1 MVVNVFGQ
9 WTGNA
14 FMGILLSAV
23 LDTAGI
29 TDQIDQTNL
38 NLGLACLQLVM
49 ATAGSFLVD
58 SVGRRPL
65 LIASN
70 AGLALIWVCMT
81 IATATYEKSVDAGPA
96 RAVIAFIILFD
107 IIFATAITPLQ
118 VLYTVEVM
126 AYETR
131 AKGVA
136 FGGIAVNIAAVVNQF
151 AWSVAIDKI
160 GWKTYI
166 ILAFWCLLQTI
177 MIYVFIPETK
187 KCTVSL
193 DLHAADLVLTS
204 VLCSSKNSIKYLQL
218 RIRAMPRYA
227 SRKLCADRP
236 AW

>member
-1 MVVNVFGQ
+1 MTVNVFGQ

-14 FMGILLSAV
+14 LTGILLSAV

-65 LIASN
+65 LILSN
-70 AGLALIWVCMT
+70 AALAIVWVCMT
-81 IATATYEKSVDAGPA
+81 IVTATYERSNATGPA

-107 IIFATAITPLQ
+107 IIFATGITPLQ

-136 FGGIAVNIAAVVNQF
+136 FGGIAVNVAALVNQF
-151 AWSVAIDKI
+151 AWSIAIAKI

-166 ILAFWCLLQTI
+166 ILTFWCLIQTCL
-177 MIYVFIPETK
+177 IYVFIPETR
-187 KCTVSL
+187 KCTVRL
-193 DLHAADLVLTS
+193 GHTLLVLQ
-204 VLCSSKNSIKYLQL
+204 VLISISARRTRSYFQCEK
-218 RIRAMPRYA
+218 
-227 SRKLCADRP
+227 ST
-236 AW
+236 